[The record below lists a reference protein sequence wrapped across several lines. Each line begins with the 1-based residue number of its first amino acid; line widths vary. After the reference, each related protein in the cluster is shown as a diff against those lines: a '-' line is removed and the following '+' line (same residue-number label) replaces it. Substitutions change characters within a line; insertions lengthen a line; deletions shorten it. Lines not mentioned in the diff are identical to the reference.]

1 MRTSHDLGS
10 CTSRCRRLTTYLTT
24 LPLSTNLRCDC
35 PPTPGSGLGFRNQS
49 PSKML
54 TNLPKIGHQLT
65 RCVRVG
71 CLLTFRTWRNKEQ
84 YRWISIRCNNRLRR
98 CNSNLTPWLVRHLPV
113 RRLTSQR
120 NVTLSVASVFG
131 VVVPTILSNSA
142 AHVTMWMGHFY
153 QRRRAPKV
161 KIVLRRFAG
170 CQRLSVPMSNFQV
183 PLQLPAL

>member
-1 MRTSHDLGS
+1 MHRRLGRSRYISYQRFRQRFVIWDTSREYWRNLNLGKILRVRVSMRTSHDLGS

-98 CNSNLTPWLVRHLPV
+98 CNSNLTP
-113 RRLTSQR
+113 
-120 NVTLSVASVFG
+120 
-131 VVVPTILSNSA
+131 
-142 AHVTMWMGHFY
+142 
-153 QRRRAPKV
+153 
-161 KIVLRRFAG
+161 
-170 CQRLSVPMSNFQV
+170 
-183 PLQLPAL
+183 